1 MKRRA
6 RRVTVAAATLGSAV
20 IVGLVVVLLS
30 DAVRTHLEAWWLQS
44 MTATEIIEPNP
55 ALQGS
60 VVSVLANDSRLT
72 TIVGVLANHSGLPVI
87 VHRVGYD
94 PASLNPP
101 VRIDTTYWGVTSNW
115 ALHALRDRGCRILEQ
130 RIPRRAY
137 VVIREERGDERP
149 E

>member
-1 MKRRA
+1 MRRRA
-6 RRVTVAAATLGSAV
+6 RRVTVAAATLGSGV
-20 IVGLVVVLLS
+20 IVGLLVVILS
-30 DAVRTHLEAWWLQS
+30 DAVRTHIEAWWLQS
-44 MTATEIIEPNP
+44 TTPTEIIEPNP

-60 VVSVLANDSRLT
+60 VLSVVANDSRLT
-72 TIVGVLANHSGLPVI
+72 TLVGILANHSGLPVI

-101 VRIDTTYWGVTSNW
+101 VRMDTTYWGVTSNW

-137 VVIREERGDERP
+137 VVIGKERDDERP